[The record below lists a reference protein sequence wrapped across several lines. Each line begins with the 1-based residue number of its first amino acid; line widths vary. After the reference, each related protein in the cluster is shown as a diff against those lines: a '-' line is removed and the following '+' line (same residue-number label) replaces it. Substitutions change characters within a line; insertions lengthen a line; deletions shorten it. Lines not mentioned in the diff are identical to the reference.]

1 MAVCYGLVLKFCLE
15 ATLDTLRA
23 RQKLQVEELK
33 RATAFYSTKELV
45 DRFDTPSRGS
55 PSVLEV
61 CAISLLLVV
70 SYLDVIVRDK
80 VPRKGYAW

>member
-1 MAVCYGLVLKFCLE
+1 MKVCSLGITGLLICTEVCLE
-15 ATLDTLRA
+15 ATLETLRA

-55 PSVLEV
+55 PSVVEV
-61 CAISLLLVV
+61 VAISLL
-70 SYLDVIVRDK
+70 
-80 VPRKGYAW
+80 PRRLLS